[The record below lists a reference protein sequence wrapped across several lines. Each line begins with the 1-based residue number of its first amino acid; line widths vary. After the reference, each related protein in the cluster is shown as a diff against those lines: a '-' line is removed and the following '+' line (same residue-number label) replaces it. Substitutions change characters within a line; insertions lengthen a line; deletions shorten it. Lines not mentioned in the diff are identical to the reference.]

1 MDKNPSA
8 LGRFAVHHA
17 LAIAFICLAL
27 CLAGIYA
34 ALSMPS
40 SVFPRTDFPRVVVLV
55 DNGVMP
61 ADEMMATI
69 TRPIEEAMKDIP
81 GARTIRSSTGRGA
94 AEVNIFFEWRTD
106 MIQAEQYVLGRLAQ
120 IKSSLPQTA
129 NASVFRLTFASF
141 PILGVSLT
149 GNDPHPASG
158 HPVFPGDRARN
169 PAGELRSTKSAP
181 GGFVPMGEG
190 PTHDIT
196 QLWETARYDI
206 KPRFLRIPG
215 VARVNLVGGRAP
227 EFHVIVDP
235 LKLYAANLTLAQV
248 TEALNRNNLVAPTGM
263 HEENHLLYLAVVDN
277 RASGAGDIENLTVS
291 GKGGR
296 PVPLKE
302 FAHVLRAPEPVFNRV
317 TAEGADAVLLNV
329 YSQPD
334 GDTLRIAAQLQ
345 EELQKLSG
353 ELPQGM
359 KLALFYDQ
367 SLLVRDSVRSVWEAI
382 GFGLLLSMAII
393 YGFLKSGRTT
403 LTAATVIPVTVLTTL
418 VAMQLAGLSF
428 NLMTLGGIT
437 AAIGLIIDDA
447 IVVVEAIHA
456 KLSAGASRLQ
466 AVQQA
471 LAEIFRPL
479 LGSTLTPVVV
489 FVPLTLLDGIAG
501 VFFRALALTMT
512 VSLLTSLLLA
522 ITLTPSLAGWLM
534 RDHPALRESGD
545 GAVFRSI
552 VAVYEATVRAA
563 LRRPAMTLLAC
574 AVVLL
579 AGFGIVGRLES
590 DFLPAMDE
598 GGFVIDYRAPW
609 GSSLDETNRQ
619 LLQAE
624 AILRATPEVE
634 SYSRRTG
641 ARLALAITEPNRGD
655 LLVKLKSDRRRGT
668 EAVIAELRGKL
679 NSAVPGLQW
688 EFAGILGD
696 LIGDLAWSPKPV
708 EIKLFSTDTDFLK
721 RKAPEI
727 EAKIKQVPGVVDT
740 FDGLAMTG
748 PSLRMRVRQLEA
760 QRLGFT
766 AADIG
771 AALSTA
777 MLGQKASY
785 LLEGDRIVNVRVRL
799 DAASIDR
806 IDKLKDLLLRAP
818 DGTPVKLSQVA
829 EIVED
834 PSQLELHRED
844 LRQNVAV
851 TARLEGRDLGSAI
864 ADIQTLLAR
873 DKTVASGLLEYGGL
887 YQQQQASFH
896 NLLRVLVMA
905 VFLVFTVLLI
915 EFRSFYAP
923 IAIVS
928 GAVLAMFGTVLAL
941 WLTGTSLNIVSFL
954 GAIIGIGI
962 VAKNGILMLDFV
974 DQLQAQGHDLAEA
987 LARSGRRRLRPV
999 LMTSLA
1005 AALGLLPLAWGVGS
1019 GADMLKPLAMAV
1031 MGALAM
1037 SVLLSLVATPVVYF
1051 FLKRLRKG

>member
-1 MDKNPSA
+1 MNLQQEQAPVG

-17 LAIAFICLAL
+17 VAIAFICFAL
-27 CLAGIYA
+27 CLAGVYA
-34 ALSMPS
+34 AVTLPS

-61 ADEMMATI
+61 ADEMMATVS
-69 TRPIEEAMKDIP
+69 RPIEEAMKDIP
-81 GARTIRSSTGRGA
+81 GAQTIRSSTGRGA
-94 AEVNIFFEWRTD
+94 AEVNIFFDWHTD

-120 IKSSLPQTA
+120 VKSTLPPTA

-149 GNDPHPASG
+149 GN
-158 HPVFPGDRARN
+158 AR
-169 PAGELRSTKSAP
+169 P
-181 GGFVPMGEG
+181 
-190 PTHDIT
+190 IT
-196 QLWETARYDI
+196 ELWETARYDI

-235 LKLYAANLTLAQV
+235 LRLHAASLTLAQV
-248 TEALNRNNLVAPTGM
+248 TDALNRNNLIVPTGM
-263 HEENHLLYLAVVDN
+263 HEEDHQLYLAVVDN
-277 RASGAGDIENLTVS
+277 RSRGIEDIENLTVL

-296 PVPLKE
+296 PVLLRE

-317 TAEGADAVLLNV
+317 TAEGVDAVLLNI
-329 YSQPD
+329 YSHPD
-334 GDTLRIAAQLQ
+334 GDTLAIAGQL
-345 EELQKLSG
+345 EAELKKLGS
-353 ELPQGM
+353 ELPPDL

-367 SLLVRDSVRSVWEAI
+367 SLLVRDSVKSVWEAI
-382 GFGLLLSMAII
+382 AFGLLLSMAII
-393 YGFLKSGRTT
+393 YGFLKTWRTT
-403 LTAATVIPVTVLTTL
+403 LTAAAVIPVTVLATL
-418 VAMQLAGLSF
+418 LAMKLADLSF

-456 KLSAGASRLQ
+456 KLSTGVSRKEAVPQ
-466 AVQQA
+466 AI
-471 LAEIFRPL
+471 AEIFRPL

-489 FVPLTLLDGIAG
+489 FLPLSLLDGIPG

-512 VSLLTSLLLA
+512 VSLLTSLVLA
-522 ITLTPSLAGWLM
+522 ITLTPSLAAWLM
-534 RDHPALRESGD
+534 RGRRSSTEPDEGGWLLRR
-545 GAVFRSI
+545 AI
-552 VAVYEATVRAA
+552 QTYEITVRAA
-563 LRRPAMTLLAC
+563 LRRPGVTLSAC
-574 AVVLL
+574 VVVLL
-579 AGFGIVGRLES
+579 LGVVIYSRLDS

-598 GGFVIDYRAPW
+598 GGFVIDYHAPW
-609 GSSLDETNRQ
+609 GSSLTETNRQ

-624 AILRATPEVE
+624 AILHATPEVE

-641 ARLALAITEPNRGD
+641 ARLALAITEPHRGD
-655 LLVKLKSDRRRGT
+655 LLVKLKPDRRRST
-668 EAVIAELRGKL
+668 EEVIAELRGKL
-679 NSAVPGLQW
+679 NTAVPGLHW

-708 EIKLFSTDTDFLK
+708 EIKLFSTDIDFLK

-727 EAKIKQVPGVVDT
+727 EAKIRQVGGVVDT

-748 PSLRMRVRQLEA
+748 PSLRVRVRQFEA
-760 QRLGFT
+760 QRLGFN
-766 AADIG
+766 AADVG
-771 AALSTA
+771 MALNAA
-777 MLGQKASY
+777 MLGQRASY
-785 LLEGDRIVNVRVRL
+785 VLEGDRLVNVRVRL

-806 IDKLKDLLLRAP
+806 IEHLRNLLLRAP
-818 DGTPVKLSQVA
+818 DGTPVKLSQIA
-829 EIVED
+829 DLTED

-844 LRQNVAV
+844 LRQNVAI

-864 ADIQTLLAR
+864 AEIKTLLSQ
-873 DKTVASGLLEYGGL
+873 DKTLPPGIIELGGL

-896 NLLRVLVMA
+896 NLLRVLIMA

-928 GAVLAMFGTVLAL
+928 GAVLALFGTVLAL

-954 GAIIGIGI
+954 GAIIGIGL

-974 DQLQAQGHDLAEA
+974 EQLQGEGYDLAEA

-1005 AALGLLPLAWGVGS
+1005 AALGLLPLAFGVGS
-1019 GADMLKPLAMAV
+1019 GADMLKPLAIAV
-1031 MGALAM
+1031 MGALGMA
-1037 SVLLSLVATPVVYF
+1037 VLLSLVATPAAYF
-1051 FLKRLRKG
+1051 FLIRLRELPALRRLLPHD